1 MKILSIAQKNMLLV
15 IYPNFSRKRMATP
28 FSLRVGTLRVPRA
41 LSLSGSLNRFKGTSG
56 LFYFK
61 ILN

>member
-1 MKILSIAQKNMLLV
+1 MKYVNQLFTPTSPI
-15 IYPNFSRKRMATP
+15 RK
-28 FSLRVGTLRVPRA
+28 FWLRAGTLRVPRA